1 VFLYSGC
8 ANCHRLARKEPTLAL
23 LFYASSMPASNFEVG
38 TDSDILNRFAPYI
51 VKVRQDSAAR
61 NVHHRS
67 PAPWLSRRWDWI
79 TLRQPCGQGFE
90 QCSLAQDEK
99 VPMSKHQLRRVFVV
113 DDERVIAETLA
124 KILQMTG
131 FLAEAFTNPLD
142 ALRHAQDS
150 APDLL
155 ISDVILPQLSGV
167 ELAMRFRVDH
177 PACQILL
184 LSCQAATAELLQ
196 SARNLGYSF
205 HLLSKPVHP
214 SDLLRAIAEG
224 EVGSALPGSH

>member
-1 VFLYSGC
+1 
-8 ANCHRLARKEPTLAL
+8 
-23 LFYASSMPASNFEVG
+23 MSN
-38 TDSDILNRFAPYI
+38 
-51 VKVRQDSAAR
+51 
-61 NVHHRS
+61 H
-67 PAPWLSRRWDWI
+67 
-79 TLRQPCGQGFE
+79 QP
-90 QCSLAQDEK
+90 
-99 VPMSKHQLRRVFVV
+99 RRVFVV

-155 ISDVILPQLSGV
+155 ISDVIMPQLSGV
-167 ELAMRFRVDH
+167 ELAMRFREDH

-184 LSCQAATAELLQ
+184 LSGQAATAELLQ
-196 SARNLGYSF
+196 SARNLGYNF

-224 EVGSALPGSH
+224 EVASALAGSNRCF